1 MASFQKYE
9 TKDGP
14 RWLYKYYGAIN
25 PETGKRKPSTKRG
38 FKTKKEAQLD
48 AAQTEKE
55 IADGSFVA
63 QDRSLTFEQV
73 YLQWYELHSP
83 NFKPSTKKAVKSKF
97 KQQILPHFGKIK
109 LTDITRNYCQE
120 VVNKIASKIKT
131 ADEMRMYANQIF
143 EYAVKMDII
152 SRNPMRDAVVPKR
165 ESEHLAAQED
175 ERNFWERSEVLQ
187 FLNAAKQDLEF
198 RDYVLFHFL
207 LYTGARKGEA
217 LSLRWSDIDFKK
229 KTISLSKTLFHEKEE
244 FQFLTSKTAAS
255 RRVLSLDD
263 STLGLL
269 RKRRTEANSGP
280 VAPLSSKDDRLV
292 FAHQDGKPLR
302 LALPN
307 DLLNRIIRDHEFH
320 PITVH
325 GLRHTHAS
333 MLFEAGASIKEVQ
346 ERLGHSDIKMTMNIY
361 THVTKA
367 AKEKTADRFAKFMES
382 GPQETMPDEVADGQ
396 EK

>member
-1 MASFQKYE
+1 MASFQKYD
-9 TKDGP
+9 TKDGT

-25 PETGKRKPSTKRG
+25 PETGKRRQSTKRG
-38 FKTKKEAQLD
+38 FRTKKEAQLD

-55 IADGSFVA
+55 VADGSFVA
-63 QDRSLTFEQV
+63 QDRNMTFEEV
-73 YLQWYELHSP
+73 YKQWYALNSP
-83 NFKPSTKKAVKSKF
+83 NFKPSTKKAVQSKF

-109 LTDITRNYCQE
+109 LMDITRSYCQE
-120 VVNKIASKIKT
+120 VVNKIAAKIKT

-143 EYAVKMDII
+143 DYAVKMDII
-152 SRNPMRDAVVPKR
+152 SRNPMRDAIVPKR
-165 ESEHLAAQED
+165 QADHFAARED
-175 ERNFWERSEVLQ
+175 IRNFWERNEVIR
-187 FLNAAKQDLEF
+187 FLGAAKQDLEF

-207 LYTGARKGEA
+207 LYSGARKGEA

-229 KTISLSKTLFHEKEE
+229 RTVSLSKTLFHDNDE
-244 FQFLTSKTAAS
+244 FQFLTSKTASS
-255 RRVLSLDD
+255 RRVLSLDE

-269 RKRRTEANSGP
+269 RKRRSEANSGP
-280 VAPLSSKDDRLV
+280 VMPFLSKDDRLV
-292 FAHQDGKPLR
+292 FAHENGQPLR

-307 DLLNRIIRDHEFH
+307 DMLKRLIRDHDLQ

-382 GPQETMPDEVADGQ
+382 GPQETTQEVVTDGQ